1 LGGTRVTLVGLARI
15 YLFEDDA
22 SLRALLVEM
31 LQDELGAEVT
41 ACGSM
46 TELRERCTAK
56 RPDLIVADFWGSS
69 HLQLE
74 DRERSEI
81 TALAAIAPLVLV
93 SARNWAIGA
102 EAEELGVAA
111 LLPKP
116 LDIER
121 FASVVQETLAAP
133 PRSPVEGE
141 AASQLPPRDSMSV
154 FVLGW
159 PPA

>member
-1 LGGTRVTLVGLARI
+1 LARI

-22 SLRALLVEM
+22 SLRSLLVEM
-31 LQDELGAEVT
+31 LQDELGADVT
-41 ACGSM
+41 ACASM
-46 TELRERCTAK
+46 GELRERCTVA

-69 HLQLE
+69 HLLLE

-81 TALAAIAPLVLV
+81 TALASIAPLVLV

-102 EAEELGVAA
+102 EAAELGVAA

-121 FASVVQETLAAP
+121 FASVVQETLAAQP
-133 PRSPVEGE
+133 AGALEGE
-141 AASQLPPRDSMSV
+141 EATNLPQRDSMSV